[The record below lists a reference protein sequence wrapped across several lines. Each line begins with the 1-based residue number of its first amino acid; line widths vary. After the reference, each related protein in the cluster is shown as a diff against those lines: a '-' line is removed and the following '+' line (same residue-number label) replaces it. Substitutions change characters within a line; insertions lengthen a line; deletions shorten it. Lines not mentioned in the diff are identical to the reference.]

1 MMMPTLDTYCR
12 LCMEAGLML
21 CDCQLVPG
29 SLQIGIYGRLLKLS
43 IKSFKVPEL
52 FVEIPQNAT
61 VGSLKSQEFFQY
73 LLECLMTILAR
84 ARSGAEQSLRRL
96 RSVDKTRPSKEQSLV
111 DWARPK
117 LNDNIVEM
125 MMPTLDTYCRLCT

>member
-1 MMMPTLDTYCR
+1 
-12 LCMEAGLML
+12 MEAGLML